1 MKVMYIAC
9 DGKQFTS
16 KKAREEYKQSL
27 IIAKEEHDK
36 AREAI
41 DTLRNY
47 CIKLYQRNCYGCIFK
62 SNCCYNE
69 HNSCA
74 PMDWE

>member
-16 KKAREEYKQSL
+16 KKACEGYEQSL

-47 CIKLYQRNCYGCIFK
+47 CSKLYQRSCHDCVFK
-62 SNCCYNE
+62 SNCYYGE
-69 HNSCA
+69 DASCA